1 MGGHLQNL
9 ASDIATLRLLPWEE
23 QTLPLFH
30 TARCELK
37 SYAEINKTGY
47 AVDSTVYKMLDH
59 AGRAQ
64 TLAAPQSQQN
74 EIFVE
79 I

>member
-1 MGGHLQNL
+1 MLFCLSLSDRTTQISNIL
-9 ASDIATLRLLPWEE
+9 CASASLRE
-23 QTLPLFH
+23 
-30 TARCELK
+30 K
-37 SYAEINKTGY
+37 STDEFRIKIETGY

>member
-1 MGGHLQNL
+1 MRITFIVFAAG
-9 ASDIATLRLLPWEE
+9 RLGVSE
-23 QTLPLFH
+23 
-30 TARCELK
+30 K
-37 SYAEINKTGY
+37 IIKTGY